1 MSFSVKILISS
12 RDPHFTNS
20 TNVQQ
25 LTIIL
30 VAMEIEATAATAG
43 GAGDINDLVFAAL
56 PEAVLINVASF
67 LPTIPRGLFG
77 VAMTEQS
84 SAWRNREEC
93 RLESTLVLVIAD
105 NFVYSRGRRM
115 GSS

>member
-1 MSFSVKILISS
+1 
-12 RDPHFTNS
+12 
-20 TNVQQ
+20 
-25 LTIIL
+25 
-30 VAMEIEATAATAG
+30 MEIEETAATAG

-84 SAWRNREEC
+84 SAWRNADWN
-93 RLESTLVLVIAD
+93 LPLSLSSQIILSTQEGDAWDVLDFRDIDNQLRRKLTDDDVGALIAA
-105 NFVYSRGRRM
+105 V
-115 GSS
+115 